1 MQIVYNYIF
10 KKCKRG
16 NDMCGICGFYKISPT
31 APSIHETY
39 LKDMNEQMIHRGP
52 DGGRVWL
59 EKENRCGLGHRRLS
73 IVDLADTAFQ
83 PMSNEDGSIV
93 IAFNGEIYN
102 HADIRRELEATGN
115 HSWKTDHS
123 DTEVIIHAYEEWGL
137 SCLDKFR
144 GMFAIALWDGR
155 KRELILIRDRIG
167 IKPLYYVMENG
178 VLTFASEIKAILKV
192 RHQKPQINE
201 KALYDYLSFLTTPCE
216 DTLFQN
222 IKKLRPATYMIFDEA
237 GRVKKQRYWDVW
249 DHTREELYHA
259 DDRTI
264 TEALLAELRTAVK
277 LRREAD
283 VPVGV
288 FLSGG
293 IDSSTNAALF
303 SEDAE
308 SLVKTF
314 CIGYDQDYESYQNE
328 THYAKKMADY
338 CGAQYY
344 ERLLTQ
350 EDLFDFL
357 PEMVRLQDEPIADP
371 VCVPVYYVSKL
382 ARDHGVI
389 VAQVGEGADELFWGY
404 RRWKAYLDLSKLNDW
419 PIPAVCKKAGY
430 GLLKKAGRGGAVYT
444 EWLRRVL
451 VHQPVFWSGA
461 EAFTEYDKQR
471 IVSERLR
478 KELDGYTSFGALR
491 PTYERFLEKAWEPS
505 HLNWMSY
512 ADLNHRL
519 PELLLMRVD
528 KMSMGVSLE
537 CRVPFLDH
545 KFVEL
550 AMSISQKKKT
560 QGHVSK
566 AVLKKAVRG
575 IIPDELIDRKKQ
587 GFGVPV
593 YDWFQG
599 RLGQEMKTETL
610 HFAKTTGLFNEA
622 YVSKLFDDPRRATGL
637 WYLYNLSLWWKEYI
651 L

>member
-1 MQIVYNYIF
+1 
-10 KKCKRG
+10 
-16 NDMCGICGFYKISPT
+16 MCGICGFFKVDQK
-31 APSIHETY
+31 APFIGEQY
-39 LKDMNEQMIHRGP
+39 LQDMNDQMILRGP
-52 DGGRVWL
+52 DGGKVWL
-59 EKENRCGLGHRRLS
+59 ERENRCGLGHRRLS
-73 IVDLADTAFQ
+73 IVDLSDVAFQ

-102 HADIRRELEATGN
+102 HMEIREELQKLGGHT
-115 HSWKTDHS
+115 WKTDHS

-137 SCLDKFR
+137 DCLQKLR

-155 KRELILIRDRIG
+155 KRQFILIRDRIG
-167 IKPLYYVMENG
+167 IKPLYYIIEDG

-192 RHQKPQINE
+192 LGKKPRINE
-201 KALYDYLSFLTTPCE
+201 KALYDYLSFLTTPCG
-216 DTLFQN
+216 DTLFEN
-222 IKKLRPATYMIFDEA
+222 IKKLRPAMYMVFDEY
-237 GRVKKQRYWDVW
+237 GNRSKSRYWDVW
-249 DHTREELYHA
+249 DHTRPELYHA
-259 DDRTI
+259 EDEEI
-264 TEALLAELRTAVK
+264 KEALLSELRTAVK

-303 SEDAE
+303 SEDAK
-308 SLVKTF
+308 SVVKTF
-314 CIGYDQDYESYQNE
+314 CIGYDQNYESYQNE
-328 THYAKKMADY
+328 NHYAKMMAER
-338 CGAQYY
+338 CGAEYY

-350 EDLFDFL
+350 QDLFDFL

-382 ARDHGVI
+382 ARDNGVV

-404 RRWKAYLDLSKLNDW
+404 RRWKAFLNLANLNDK
-419 PIPAVCKKAGY
+419 PVPKSLKRMALLALRKAG
-430 GLLKKAGRGGAVYT
+430 KGAQVYT
-444 EWLRRVL
+444 EWLRRAVDG
-451 VHQPVFWSGA
+451 QPVFWSGA
-461 EAFTEYDKQR
+461 ESFTEWEKR
-471 IVSERLR
+471 RLISD
-478 KELDGYTSFGALR
+478 ELQKKIGDYTSFEALR
-491 PTYERFLEKAWEPS
+491 PTYGRFMEKAWEKS

-550 AMSISQKKKT
+550 AMSIPEKKKT
-560 QGHVSK
+560 EGQVSK

-599 RLGQEMKTETL
+599 RLGKEMKNSTL
-610 HFAKTTGLFNEA
+610 LFASETGLLKKDYIER
-622 YVSKLFDDPRRATGL
+622 LFADPSHASQL
-637 WYLYNLSLWWKEYI
+637 WYLFNLSLWWKAYI
-651 L
+651 R